1 MVTLYPHVLQGAWGL
16 WYLPGS
22 DEFHVEWTGVAEVL
36 GGLGMLAAQVPA
48 VQQAVPWLYNASAA
62 GMFALAVAVTPSNIF
77 MATHN
82 APGPG
87 PKVRA
92 TGCFLTPWSSPSNS
106 TVVCHK
112 IPTLQQAAAAFAA

>member
-1 MVTLYPHVLQGAWGL
+1 M
-16 WYLPGS
+16 
-22 DEFHVEWTGVAEVL
+22 L

-87 PKVRA
+87 PKVRVTA
-92 TGCFLTPWSSPSNS
+92 CFLTSCSSPSNS
-106 TVVCHK
+106 TVGRHK
-112 IPTLQQAAAAFAA
+112 APTLQQAAAAFAA